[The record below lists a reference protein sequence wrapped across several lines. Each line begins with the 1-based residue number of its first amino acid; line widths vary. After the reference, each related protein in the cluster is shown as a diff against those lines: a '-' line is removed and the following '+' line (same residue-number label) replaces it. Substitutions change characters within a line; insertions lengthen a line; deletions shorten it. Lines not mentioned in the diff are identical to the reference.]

1 MLENRQV
8 KGSDSG
14 TFVDEPHRPADVG
27 RGGVDGLGEDA
38 VGLGQQKS
46 GEKGVGCEQALP
58 RGGNGL
64 HQILKGHGKVCLG
77 LGGLGVHMQAQS
89 LHNDQVSAVQVAA
102 APVGHGVAKALSH
115 RPAWL
120 IGRQLQSLG
129 VHGKFLA
136 AVLFGQTAA
145 SLGQLIADAPAMG
158 DVLKNLRQIV
168 GFSEFQAVIPQPLFV
183 CLHGPGDGVGGGDGV
198 HAQLVQLIV
207 PVQNF
212 PQVIV
217 ADIAAQQAQS
227 FQLGAFYVL
236 TLNLNGSG
244 AADGAG
250 QAALV
255 GDVVFLCQ
263 RLAAHLVEVLKLTL
277 GVVFCGQNPQHLHG
291 ADQPRGAQPGQLL
304 PGQGVVL
311 EVCNPL
317 FTPLRC
323 LFRIVDGDGFG
334 AAGGDSL

>member
-1 MLENRQV
+1 M
-8 KGSDSG
+8 
-14 TFVDEPHRPADVG
+14 
-27 RGGVDGLGEDA
+27 
-38 VGLGQQKS
+38 
-46 GEKGVGCEQALP
+46 
-58 RGGNGL
+58 
-64 HQILKGHGKVCLG
+64 
-77 LGGLGVHMQAQS
+77 
-89 LHNDQVSAVQVAA
+89 
-102 APVGHGVAKALSH
+102 
-115 RPAWL
+115 
-120 IGRQLQSLG
+120 
-129 VHGKFLA
+129 HGKFLA
-136 AVLFGQTAA
+136 AVLFGQAFAA
-145 SLGQLIADAPAMG
+145 LRQFVSDAPAVG
-158 DVLKNLRQIV
+158 DVLKNLRQII
-168 GFSEFQAVIPQPLFV
+168 GLTKAQATIPQSLFIGF
-183 CLHGPGDGVGGGDGV
+183 HGPGDGVGSGDGV
-198 HAQLVQLIV
+198 HAQLVQRIV

-212 PQVIV
+212 PEVIV

-304 PGQGVVL
+304 PGQGVLL

-317 FTPLRC
+317 FTPLCC